1 MRAKPFGGPYLNE
14 MAASIHE
21 KLAAFEPSKSTKYDP
36 GKIIVLFDDRLVK
49 SDADQFSSFQSY
61 WTEGLYRLGWPS
73 VRTPDLDPGNVRLV
87 WYTVSHNSS
96 PSLDVLRDH

>member
-1 MRAKPFGGPYLNE
+1 

-21 KLAAFEPSKSTKYDP
+21 KLAAFEPTNTIKYDP
-36 GKIIVLFDDRLVK
+36 GKIIVLFDDRLNK
-49 SDADQFSSFQSY
+49 TNADQFSSFQSY

-87 WYTVSHNSS
+87 WYTVSDIAYL
-96 PSLDVLRDH
+96 SLYFLRHY